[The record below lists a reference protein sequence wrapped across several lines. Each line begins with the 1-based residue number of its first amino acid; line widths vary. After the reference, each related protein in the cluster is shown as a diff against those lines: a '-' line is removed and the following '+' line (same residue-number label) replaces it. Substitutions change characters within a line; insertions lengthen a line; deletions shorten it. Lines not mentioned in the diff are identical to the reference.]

1 MTVSV
6 QQVGNRPL
14 NSAADE
20 SAVVSLE
27 QRVQAEMRK
36 LEAGSAVTQDNVDE
50 SDNLELCRG
59 LLMKQITRDMVMKKD
74 DMWDEWKKEWF

>member
-1 MTVSV
+1 
-6 QQVGNRPL
+6 
-14 NSAADE
+14 
-20 SAVVSLE
+20 
-27 QRVQAEMRK
+27 MRK